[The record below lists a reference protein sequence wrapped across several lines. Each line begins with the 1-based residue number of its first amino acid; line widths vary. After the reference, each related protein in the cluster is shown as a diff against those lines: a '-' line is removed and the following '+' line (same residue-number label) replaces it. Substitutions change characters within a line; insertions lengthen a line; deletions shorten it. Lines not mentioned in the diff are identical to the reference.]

1 MKTSTKVRRRPT
13 DLLLNILTVFLVI
26 ISLFP
31 LYYMILQSLV
41 DWSSVDKTILPTS
54 LSLASYDYLFNS
66 TNSSDTMM
74 WLRALG
80 NSLLVGLPVTLI
92 ALSVGLLVGY
102 AMTKLKHFSGKWIVF
117 NLLLFEMFF
126 PKIMLLVPKYVI
138 LKDLANSYAG
148 MIIPTMI
155 STWAIFMYINYFETL
170 PDEVF
175 EAARVDG
182 ANTFRILFHIA
193 MPATRPITT
202 IVFLTTFMS
211 RWNEL
216 MWDMLIAPST
226 QFQTL
231 NVLISTRFNMM
242 SQHPGP
248 LYAASVILTVPI
260 VVLFL
265 CFSKNFREGIHFM
278 LK

>member
-1 MKTSTKVRRRPT
+1 MKKILKRRRPIDIFLDILT
-13 DLLLNILTVFLVI
+13 LLLILV
-26 ISLFP
+26 SLFP
-31 LYYMILQSLV
+31 LYYMILQSVV
-41 DWSSVDKTILPTS
+41 DWTTVDKTIIPKN
-54 LSLASYDYLFNS
+54 LSLASYDYLFHS
-66 TNSSDTMM
+66 TNSGDTMM

-80 NSLLVGLPVTLI
+80 NSLLVCIPVTLV

-102 AMTKLKHFSGKWIVF
+102 AMTKLKHFNGKRIIF

-126 PKIMLLVPKYVI
+126 PKIMLLVPKYMI
-138 LKDLANSYAG
+138 LKDLANTYAG

-170 PDEVF
+170 PNEVF

-182 ANTFRILFHIA
+182 ANTFRILYHIA
-193 MPATRPITT
+193 MPATLPITT
-202 IVFLTTFMS
+202 IVFLTTFMQ

-226 QFQTL
+226 RFQTL

-242 SQHPGP
+242 AQHPGP
-248 LYAASVILTVPI
+248 LYAASVILTLPI
-260 VVLFL
+260 VILFL
-265 CFSKNFREGIHFM
+265 CFSRNFREGIHFM